1 MFEINFKTNQFL
13 SGWKKYSQVIRIL
26 MKKSVR
32 ETQVLNLNRS
42 DFERDAKRK
51 YGHKFVVEFINGK
64 PAMIIAGREIVQ
76 SFTQAL
82 LSDEVTRE
90 LLLKHNYTFALT
102 TKYQLEIKMTDIV
115 LENVDAEPEEE
126 NKNTEED
133 LTLQVV

>member
-13 SGWKKYSQVIRIL
+13 GAWKKYSQVIRIL

-51 YGHKFVVEFINGK
+51 YGHKFVIDFINGK
-64 PAMIIAGREIVQ
+64 PATFIAGREIVQ

-82 LSDEVTRE
+82 LSDEVTRD

-102 TKYQLEIKMTDIV
+102 TKYQLEIKTSNTA
-115 LENVDAEPEEE
+115 LEEPGAEPA
-126 NKNTEED
+126 EED
-133 LTLQVV
+133 KNAEKDLILEVV

>member
-13 SGWKKYSQVIRIL
+13 GAWKKYSQVIRIL

-102 TKYQLEIKMTDIV
+102 TKYQLEIKMTDTV
-115 LENVDAEPEEE
+115 LENVGAEAEEE
-126 NKNTEED
+126 NKDPEED